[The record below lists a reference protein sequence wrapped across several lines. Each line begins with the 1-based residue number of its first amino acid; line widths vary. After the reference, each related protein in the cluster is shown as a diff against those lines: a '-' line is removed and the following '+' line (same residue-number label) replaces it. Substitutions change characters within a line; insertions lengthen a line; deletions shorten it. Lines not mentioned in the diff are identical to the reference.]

1 VRKMM
6 TEQTKLALAKAYKEW
21 RPRSGISAESLAEAH
36 GVTKCAMYA
45 FLRRE
50 GIPLKRGRVAPG
62 PTRLA
67 PAAGDLSRAMVEVL
81 LDQLIDLKI
90 ERRALEKERLD
101 LEARLVG
108 KAD

>member
-1 VRKMM
+1 MRKRM
-6 TEQTKLALAKAYKEW
+6 TNETKLALAKAYKEW
-21 RPRSGISAESLAEAH
+21 RPRSGITADSLAEAH

-62 PTRLA
+62 PQRQS
-67 PAAGDLSRAMVEVL
+67 PATGDLSRAMVEVL

-90 ERRALEKERLD
+90 ERRALEKERLE
-101 LEARLVG
+101 LLAELSITG
-108 KAD
+108 